1 MKLVALTS
9 LKPPLELSIM
19 DVLDIIGS
27 ILEEDYVSGCLEVDS
42 EFNIVEGLEL
52 YWALEKLGVK
62 YAPIGSGKCR
72 VSLEDLGFYDNIVGP
87 QHRVYYSPLE
97 LAVRGLPTPMVMLR
111 SFSTESLRV
120 WAKLEWFNPFS
131 LSIKDRPA
139 VHIVS
144 SIAGKV
150 NVEGKILADASSANF
165 GIALAA
171 VAPRYGAKARI
182 YLPRR
187 AGEHGR
193 LVIELMEAETVR
205 TEAELT
211 VELLSRIYEDVRREG
226 LIHVNQF
233 MNDLNFEAHLK
244 TTAKEIDYQ
253 ARAVGLKLVGAA
265 GSIGTSGHMSAI
277 NFYFRKRFKG
287 SFKTITAQP
296 APGEHIPGTRRSETG
311 MIWLAMI
318 AEDFKI
324 VDVTLGE
331 ALEAVGKVARE
342 DGLLIGPSGGAA
354 LVALS
359 KSLDLIG
366 ESGDVVVIVPDTGFK
381 YLDLMKKWVEKKSA

>member
-1 MKLVALTS
+1 MKLAALTS
-9 LKPPLELSIM
+9 LKPPLEMSLM
-19 DVLDIIGS
+19 EVLDVIGS
-27 ILEEDYVSGCLEVDS
+27 ILEKGYVGECIEVDS
-42 EFNIVEGLEL
+42 KLNIVRGLEL

-62 YAPIGSGKCR
+62 YAPVGYGVCR
-72 VSLEDLGFYDNIVGP
+72 ASLEDLGFYDNVIGP
-87 QHRVYYSPLE
+87 QHRVYYSSLE
-97 LAVRGLPTPMVMLR
+97 LAVKGLPTPMVKLR
-111 SFSTESLRV
+111 SFSAGDLRV

-144 SIAGKV
+144 SIARKADI
-150 NVEGKILADASSANF
+150 EGKILADASSANF

-171 VAPRYGAKARI
+171 TALHYGAKARV
-182 YLPRR
+182 YLPKR

-193 LVIELMEAETVR
+193 LVAELMGAETVK

-211 VELLSRIYEDVRREG
+211 VELLSRIYSDTKREG

-233 MNDLNFEAHLK
+233 MNDLNFEAHLR
-244 TTAKEIDYQ
+244 TTSKEIDYQ
-253 ARAVGLKLVGAA
+253 ARAAGLKLVGAA
-265 GSIGTSGHMSAI
+265 GPIGTSGHMSAI
-277 NFYFRKRFKG
+277 NFYFRKRLKG
-287 SFKTITAQP
+287 PFKTIMAQP

-331 ALEAVGKVARE
+331 AVEAVRRVAKD
-342 DGLLIGPSGGAA
+342 DGILIGPSGGAA

-359 KSLDLIG
+359 KSIDFIG
-366 ESGDVVVIVPDTGFK
+366 EGGDVVVIVPDTGFK
-381 YLDLMKKWVEKKSA
+381 YLDLIGKKS